1 MTTAAEILGKF
12 GSGPP
17 PLGTVVLCEGE
28 EWELEVQVPRPTG
41 ADWIKRYPVLTL
53 FVTSFGRKMFPEQFS
68 DEVSANGKAD
78 VNVTV
83 PEEEGQELDYE
94 RILES
99 MAEFFGKKEFIGDY
113 VPAVFGM
120 DTNDKDA
127 MMYLHTFMGPREII
141 NPFME
146 AAAMIIQYGSDRDDV
161 KEAQKK
167 SPPEVGVE
175 EAAA

>member
-1 MTTAAEILGKF
+1 MTTAAKILEKF

-28 EWELEVQVPRPTG
+28 EWELEVEVPRPTG
-41 ADWIKRYPVLTL
+41 SGWIKRYPVLTL
-53 FVTSFGRKMFPEQFS
+53 FVTGFGKKMFPDQFS
-68 DEVSANGKAD
+68 EASTNGKAD
-78 VNVTV
+78 VSVIAL
-83 PEEEGQELDYE
+83 EEEADGLDTE

-99 MAEFFGKKEFIGDY
+99 MAEFFAKKEFIEDY

-120 DTNDKDA
+120 DTSDKDA
-127 MMYLHTFMGPREII
+127 MTYLSTFMGPREII
-141 NPFME
+141 QPFME

-167 SPPEVGVE
+167 SQPEIKVVE
-175 EAAA
+175 EKAE